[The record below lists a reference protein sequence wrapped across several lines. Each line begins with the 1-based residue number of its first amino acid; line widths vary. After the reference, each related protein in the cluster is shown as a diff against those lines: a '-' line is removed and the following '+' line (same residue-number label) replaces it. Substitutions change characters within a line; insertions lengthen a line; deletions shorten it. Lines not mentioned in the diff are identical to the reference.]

1 MNTWTEEIIEANRLF
16 YEAFSSA
23 DMKKMSAIWSQE
35 TEVSVVHP
43 GHPMLRGYD
52 RVLASWDQILGA
64 ASQFDIVCE
73 NVEVFTHG
81 DMAYVVCNEVLPGH
95 ILVATNIFVQ
105 HGTQWKII
113 HHQAGP
119 DQSTPGLDQPLSIH

>member
-1 MNTWTEEIIEANRLF
+1 MNTWTEDIIEANRLF
-16 YEAFSSA
+16 YEAFSLA
-23 DMKKMSAIWSQE
+23 DMEKMHAIWSHE

-52 RVLASWDQILGA
+52 RVLASWDEILGA
-64 ASQFDIVCE
+64 ASQFDIACE
-73 NVEVFTHG
+73 NIEVFAHD

-95 ILVATNIFVQ
+95 LLVATNIFVRI
-105 HGTQWKII
+105 GSQWKII

-119 DQSTPGLDQPLSIH
+119 GQAAPDHEQPVSIH